1 MADNKTADIK
11 MSTASKTRKSLSK
24 LQKMKDE
31 GEKMAGGLP
40 DALPLPKRWP
50 GRSSSLVPLSPVSS
64 PA

>member
-31 GEKMAGGLP
+31 GEKMAGGEE
-40 DALPLPKRWP
+40 ALLKEAGTRK
-50 GRSSSLVPLSPVSS
+50 
-64 PA
+64 

>member
-31 GEKMAGGLP
+31 GEKMAGGSENERRRRE
-40 DALPLPKRWP
+40 D
-50 GRSSSLVPLSPVSS
+50 GRR
-64 PA
+64 